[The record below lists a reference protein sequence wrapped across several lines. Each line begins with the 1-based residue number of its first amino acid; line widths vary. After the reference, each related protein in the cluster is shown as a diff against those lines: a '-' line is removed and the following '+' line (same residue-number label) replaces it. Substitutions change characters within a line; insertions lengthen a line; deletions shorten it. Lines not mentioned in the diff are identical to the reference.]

1 MDRKSQDTSHNIFFD
16 LEKPLGQ
23 KVTGQKVTIHIY
35 NVFDLEKPLGQNVTG
50 QKVTIH
56 ILA

>member
-23 KVTGQKVTIHIY
+23 KVTGQKVTINI
-35 NVFDLEKPLGQNVTG
+35 VG
-50 QKVTIH
+50 
-56 ILA
+56 